1 MAELKRTGAD
11 RDTGEVYEVRRRAVN
26 DRNSSITEA
35 MGRGRIPIG
44 LIINSSYSPEE
55 TIVNLEK

>member
-11 RDTGEVYEVRRRAVN
+11 RDTREVYEVRRRAVN

-35 MGRGRIPIG
+35 TERGRLGVTGAILGKIS
-44 LIINSSYSPEE
+44 L
-55 TIVNLEK
+55 